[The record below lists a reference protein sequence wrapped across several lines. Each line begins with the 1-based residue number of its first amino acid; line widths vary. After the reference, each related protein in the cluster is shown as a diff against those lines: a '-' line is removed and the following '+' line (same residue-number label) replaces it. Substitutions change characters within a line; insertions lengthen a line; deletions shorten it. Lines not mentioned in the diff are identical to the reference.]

1 MGELD
6 GVWEVRR
13 TGGALPPMLGVRKE
27 ISGES
32 GETKLGPLPGA
43 PFDVV
48 GLSLRYRAPFVGFVD
63 VLERGG
69 EGYRGRATFRGRE
82 FGKFELK
89 RIQTGG
95 EMTSERLKEQLVKH
109 IDEAYAMEQNVLRM
123 LDGMIE
129 TTEDLEIK
137 NELREHKLE
146 TERHADRMQQ
156 RLEAHSATPS
166 MVKEAGGIAGALLKS
181 VLDLTR
187 GEKAGRN
194 ARDGYA
200 TEHLEIA
207 SYQLLERIAQKAG
220 DEETAEAA
228 RENRKDEEA
237 MAKKLDAH
245 WDKFAE
251 LSLKE
256 EGVTV
261 QA

>member
-1 MGELD
+1 VGELD
-6 GVWEVRR
+6 GVWDVKR
-13 TGGALPPMLGVRKE
+13 TGGTLPPLVGVRKE
-27 ISGES
+27 ISGAS
-32 GETKLGPLPGA
+32 GITKLGPLPGA
-43 PFDVV
+43 AFEVV
-48 GLSLRYRAPFVGFVD
+48 ELSLRYRPPFAGFVD
-63 VLERGG
+63 VLERDGD
-69 EGYRGRATFRGRE
+69 GYRGRSTFRGRE
-82 FGKFELK
+82 FGKFELR
-89 RIQTGG
+89 RIKTGE
-95 EMTSERLKEQLVKH
+95 EMASEHLKEQLVKH

-129 TTEDLEIK
+129 TTEDPEIK

-146 TERHADRMQQ
+146 TERHAERMQQ
-156 RLEAHSATPS
+156 RLETHSATPS
-166 MVKEAGGIAGALLKS
+166 MIKEATGIAAALMKS
-181 VLDLTR
+181 VLDLAR

-207 SYQLLERIAQKAG
+207 SYQLLERIAQRAG

-245 WDKFAE
+245 WDKFTE

-261 QA
+261 